1 MEDGNSRGGDRDDLE
16 ITSIGALYR
25 GPWDKKYW
33 SASRGKDRYPYPVGY
48 HAVRTHGGNMYQMEI
63 HEGVKG
69 PLFVVASTDGDSST
83 GHTPDIAW
91 ENLQKTNGPRVK
103 NRNGKRFS
111 SKIDGVE
118 LFGFR
123 NPFVQRLLR
132 ELLANVYGVTEPD
145 YLSPPVGN
153 EALRLDDKMHI
164 QDSLDCSDMLVYSRK
179 CRTARK
185 RCTMNKNCSRINR
198 NAVRAKRIRCQYA
211 PSDSGAGN
219 PEQLN
224 EICSHA
230 EIRKRKFVKE
240 NNMPSSRLQTS
251 QLQVSQSHLGY
262 STNCNTFALSNET
275 CCQASTDCRSDSK
288 NKNRDGGDLDILLG
302 QASAVGGNCHFL
314 PARDE
319 LLQEMEDPDNSIEK
333 HVIFVRETKFTS
345 RDPHLTYV
353 DNICDADNNVLDIS
367 SNGRLRQLELPSEK
381 VVSSSDD
388 ATLKELIKD
397 SLPEAVSS
405 SGSSNPSLNLADQ
418 ELAKSM
424 MTFLLPRAVPLLEKT
439 CVKGKTRCWSQE
451 VKDDQDKVGSEH
463 FNGNILQGEFEA
475 GMLLS
480 GTEENFTERL
490 SDPILVSGVNCQY
503 QMKKMEQFDRRIYL
517 DDAEHMIPDSFEN
530 DCTVHIKK
538 HSTMAYGID
547 CTASDITRE
556 KIITAKPVIAEA
568 EKVQVP
574 SDSNKVVMMPKETE
588 KGEYLLTDS
597 LEHCLEEALND
608 DLFVRK
614 ENISDASCSLG
625 ACVDHELQYL
635 NPGFNKHDDFQNLN
649 TGNGED
655 VLEEMVIPAKGKIEC
670 LEQCPSAVNSESNL
684 GERRTSMM
692 VIKES
697 SHINEI
703 PNKELESSSSDK
715 LVESEIHN
723 ITDHKDC
730 KLRDQISAAHTFPL
744 GNSESV
750 VNLKGDSASFF
761 HMPNIILSTEGQQ
774 PSSFNIGKLLNPSHF
789 SGKCN
794 VLSESIIC
802 RNYMDDDATETYLTP
817 RTSEMAESTKTR
829 KISSKSNLRLVS
841 QAHDLDTYVN
851 ANIKSSKVGDPS
863 TLCAERTTDFMNK
876 LQSSTHLWLPPY
888 QECVKDVHNESR
900 DVLEDLTFSVKNPTM
915 RVTVD
920 EESNIFFDKQHKQN
934 SQLDGCSFES
944 NKELGGPFEL
954 AGCYMHP
961 EPVLSIFLSSKENTL
976 QISVTCG
983 LQESNERNL
992 FIYTISLKDQ
1002 GGNCPSFIGYTP
1014 LLLHL
1019 LTGPSI
1025 KRVNYPSEDYVLTA
1039 FDTSGLQFM
1048 PDSQSLVFLSSIK
1061 VPLCSERNINC
1072 SCPTCESDCHEE
1084 NAVRVGQVNF
1094 GYVLPLAKLMTTERV
1109 SCILVC
1115 EPNYLIAAEASGTL
1129 HVWLMNCKWSGAFE
1143 EFVLPSFDHFTPAIE
1158 LKMVAKSDSII
1169 VGHNGTGGFGL
1180 WDISKRALLAM
1191 FSSPGNLIFQML
1203 PIGIFG
1209 FKDETIFS
1217 AAQEMEHMQE
1227 ILKANDWVTEHAAN
1241 PLPLRQDIA
1250 VWILVSAASD
1260 LEDQVAYQLK
1270 EPNRHP
1276 DRWWRLALLL
1286 KNMVIMGSVLDP
1298 RASSAVASADYG
1310 IIGTYDGLVYKWELS
1325 TGKKLANLISLKSM
1339 GSILCASIESKS
1351 GVLAVADDKCRLLIF
1366 KQPQV
1371 MKVQDLVI

>member
-1 MEDGNSRGGDRDDLE
+1 MEDGNPRGGDRDDLE

-25 GPWDKKYW
+25 GQWDKKYW

-48 HAVRTHGGNMYQMEI
+48 HAVRTHGGNMYRMEI

-69 PLFVVASTDGDSST
+69 PLFLVTSTDGDSST
-83 GHTPDIAW
+83 GQTPDIAW
-91 ENLQKTNGPRVK
+91 ENFQKKNGPRVK
-103 NRNGKRFS
+103 NQNGKRFS

-123 NPFVQRLLR
+123 NSFVQRLLR
-132 ELLANVYGVTEPD
+132 ELLVNVYGVTEPD
-145 YLSPPVGN
+145 FLSPPVGN

-179 CRTARK
+179 HRTARK
-185 RCTMNKNCSRINR
+185 R
-198 NAVRAKRIRCQYA
+198 
-211 PSDSGAGN
+211 
-219 PEQLN
+219 L
-224 EICSHA
+224 
-230 EIRKRKFVKE
+230 
-240 NNMPSSRLQTS
+240 
-251 QLQVSQSHLGY
+251 
-262 STNCNTFALSNET
+262 LS
-275 CCQASTDCRSDSK
+275 
-288 NKNRDGGDLDILLG
+288 
-302 QASAVGGNCHFL
+302 F
-314 PARDE
+314 
-319 LLQEMEDPDNSIEK
+319 
-333 HVIFVRETKFTS
+333 RETKFTS
-345 RDPHLTYV
+345 RDPHLTCV
-353 DNICDADNNVLDIS
+353 DNICDADNNMLDIS
-367 SNGRLRQLELPSEK
+367 SNGRLRQLELPSAK

-388 ATLKELIKD
+388 AALKELIKD
-397 SLPEAVSS
+397 SLPEAFSS
-405 SGSSNPSLNLADQ
+405 SGSSNPNLNLADQ

-424 MTFLLPRAVPLLEKT
+424 MTFLLPRAVPLLESA

-463 FNGNILQGEFEA
+463 FNCNMLQGEFEA

-480 GTEENFTERL
+480 DTEENFPERL
-490 SDPILVSGVNCQY
+490 SDPIPVSGVNCQY
-503 QMKKMEQFDRRIYL
+503 QMRKMEQFDRSIYL
-517 DDAEHMIPDSFEN
+517 DDAKHMIPDSFED

-547 CTASDITRE
+547 CIASDITRE
-556 KIITAKPVIAEA
+556 KMITAKPVIAET
-568 EKVQVP
+568 EKVQDP
-574 SDSNKVVMMPKETE
+574 SATDKVVMMAKETE
-588 KGEYLLTDS
+588 KGECFLTDS

-608 DLFVRK
+608 DLFAQK
-614 ENISDASCSLG
+614 ENVSDASCSLG

-635 NPGFNKHDDFQNLN
+635 NPAFNKHDDFQNLN
-649 TGNGED
+649 TGNGD
-655 VLEEMVIPAKGKIEC
+655 VLEEMVIPEKVPHYSTCGKGKIEC
-670 LEQCPSAVNSESNL
+670 LEQCPPAVNSNSNL
-684 GERRTSMM
+684 GERGTSMV

-697 SHINEI
+697 SHINET
-703 PNKELESSSSDK
+703 PNKELQQSTSSDK

-730 KLRDQISAAHTFPL
+730 KLRDQISPVHTFPSS
-744 GNSESV
+744 NSESV

-761 HMPNIILSTEGQQ
+761 HIPNIILSTEGQL

-817 RTSEMAESTKTR
+817 RTSEMEESTKTR
-829 KISSKSNLRLVS
+829 MICSKSNSRLFS
-841 QAHDLDTYVN
+841 QAHDLDTYFN
-851 ANIKSSKVGDPS
+851 ANVKSSKVGDPS
-863 TLCAERTTDFMNK
+863 TLCAEKTADFMNK
-876 LQSSTHLWLPPY
+876 LHSSSRLLLPPY
-888 QECVKDVHNESR
+888 QECIKDVHNGSR
-900 DVLEDLTFSVKNPTM
+900 DVLEDLTISVKNPTM

-920 EESNIFFDKQHKQN
+920 EKSNNFFHKQHKQN
-934 SQLDGCSFES
+934 GHQLDGCSFES
-944 NKELGGPFEL
+944 NKELGEPFEL

-961 EPVLSIFLSSKENTL
+961 EPVLSIFLSSKEDTL

-983 LQESNERNL
+983 LQESNGRYL

-1014 LLLHL
+1014 FVLPL
-1019 LTGPSI
+1019 LTGPST
-1025 KRVNYPSEDYVLTA
+1025 KRTA
-1039 FDTSGLQFM
+1039 FDTSRLQFT

-1061 VPLCSERNINC
+1061 VPLCSVRNINC
-1072 SCPTCESDCHEE
+1072 SCQTCKSDCHEE

-1143 EFVLPSFDHFTPAIE
+1143 EFVLPSFDHLTPAIE
-1158 LKMVAKSDSII
+1158 LKMVSKSDSII

-1180 WDISKRALLAM
+1180 WDVSRRALLAT

-1203 PIGIFG
+1203 PVGIFG
-1209 FKDETIFS
+1209 NKDETIFS

-1227 ILKANDWVTEHAAN
+1227 ILKANDWVTEDAAN

-1270 EPNRHP
+1270 EPNRRP

-1339 GSILCASIESKS
+1339 GCISCMSIESKS

-1366 KQPQV
+1366 KQPQGWV
-1371 MKVQDLVI
+1371 